1 MKKHILII
9 LFFITKQGVSQ
20 YLNTSG
26 SWYPNVASSVIA
38 EAGLNYN
45 ATYKVQSQSNQTLLS
60 LSLGGGFFNSL
71 FNGWKVDVS
80 RSDIHW
86 NSNLRL
92 DIKRTSNGTG
102 SIFSSISGGTVD
114 QQVLTTN
121 STFFN
126 GIGNFSNINIQY
138 QISGFSVL
146 IPVDTYSTTVI
157 FTLIDN

>member
-1 MKKHILII
+1 MSKK
-9 LFFITKQGVSQ
+9 GVSQ

-26 SWYPNVASSVIA
+26 SWYPNVASNVIA

-45 ATYKVQSQSNQTLLS
+45 TTYKIQSQTNQTMLN
-60 LSLGGGFFNSL
+60 LSLGGGIFNTL
-71 FNGWKVDVS
+71 FNGWQVDVS

-86 NSNLRL
+86 NSNLKL
-92 DIKRTSNGTG
+92 EVKRTSNGTG
-102 SIFSSISGGTVD
+102 SIFSSISGGTID
-114 QQVLTTN
+114 QQVLTSN
-121 STFFN
+121 SSFFN
-126 GIGNFSNINIQY
+126 GVGNFSNISVQY